1 MYCQAMTT
9 GVKLVVQ
16 NRGTAGH
23 EGGKNEAGQDD
34 HGPLHAHADIGLDEL
49 LPRETG
55 PFSGEGRQR
64 DRGQGSKNVEKICEE
79 AWRMGIK
86 YLTVYAF
93 STENWNRPKSEVDA
107 LMKLLRNYMKTCLK
121 TAEKNEH
128 ENPCD
133 WGY

>member
-9 GVKLVVQ
+9 GVKLVS
-16 NRGTAGH
+16 RTGGTAGH

-64 DRGQGSKNVEKICEE
+64 DRGQGSKNVE
-79 AWRMGIK
+79 
-86 YLTVYAF
+86 
-93 STENWNRPKSEVDA
+93 
-107 LMKLLRNYMKTCLK
+107 
-121 TAEKNEH
+121 AEKAAIDRHNEDEGH
-128 ENPCD
+128 HRD
-133 WGY
+133 KQVAQHGYQPEGDAG